1 MHRQSKTKCKENFE
15 LFFVTCK
22 MNASVYITC
31 YTQGNTDI
39 CMLINCRT
47 AGKIPTVCLPCRV

>member
-1 MHRQSKTKCKENFE
+1 MHRQPNTKCKEDFE
-15 LFFVTCK
+15 LFFVTYK
-22 MNASVYITC
+22 IYASIYTTR

-47 AGKIPTVCLPCRV
+47 AGKIPTVCLPCRI